1 MIKVN
6 IICVGRLKDA
16 FFEEAAK
23 EYIKMLGSFCQIK
36 ITEINAANLPQE
48 PSRAEIEKA
57 LMAEAKEILRKIP
70 ERSKTI
76 ALSIEGKQLSSEEF
90 ADLLEGCKSSGAGE
104 ISFIIGGSYG
114 LADDIKKRADFRLSF
129 SKMTFPHRHFR
140 VMLREQIYRA
150 FSISAGGK
158 YHK

>member
-36 ITEINAANLPQE
+36 ITEINAANLPRE

-76 ALSIEGKQLSSEEF
+76 ALCIEGKQLSSEEF
-90 ADLLEGCKSSGAGE
+90 ADLLEGCK
-104 ISFIIGGSYG
+104 
-114 LADDIKKRADFRLSF
+114 
-129 SKMTFPHRHFR
+129 
-140 VMLREQIYRA
+140 
-150 FSISAGGK
+150 
-158 YHK
+158 